1 MGELRLMGADQGVLF
16 RLLLAE
22 AGVLGTIGAFIG
34 VGYGILLAH
43 FLVGMVS
50 ESMGVI
56 FQLSFP
62 VQDLSL
68 GFRQQ
73 APIAFLGIGTALF
86 ASSFAAFRAADQT
99 VGSPSQGSRNTT
111 PRSRSAILVVAWLG
125 MLAVAAL
132 GLFLQ
137 RELKSFLWGNFGST
151 MWNSSVLVIAI
162 PIVGWSVALWAR
174 LLPRIFGPEGRFAAD
189 SLARSRVRSGVT
201 VAAVALVLAVAVT
214 VTTLALSFRRSVA
227 SYSEAGG
234 FLLGDLV
241 ASSMTTAGGWLE
253 SPLPAEVGDRIR
265 EVPGVQ
271 DVQAWRVIF
280 GQMYRGERIAL
291 FALDDGFL
299 DAARFGARWYRE
311 GDARLAAAA
320 IRDGRCQHLDGLG
333 RPVRSRD
340 RRLHR
345 SRHPDRVREPADRRH
360 RARLPLGSR
369 KRDVEPTPA
378 EGALA
383 RGGRI
388 AIPRVSE
395 PRSKCIRGPGEH
407 RPRSANPAPHQGSA
421 AARRRRV

>member
-1 MGELRLMGADQGVLF
+1 V
-16 RLLLAE
+16 
-22 AGVLGTIGAFIG
+22 IGAFIG

-86 ASSFAAFRAADQT
+86 ASSFAAFRAARTEPLDLLRKE
-99 VGSPSQGSRNTT
+99 SRNTT
-111 PRSRSAILVVAWLG
+111 PRSRSAIFVVAWLG

-320 IRDGRCQHLDGLG
+320 IRDGKG
-333 RPVRSRD
+333 VNIS
-340 RRLHR
+340 
-345 SRHPDRVREPADRRH
+345 
-360 RARLPLGSR
+360 
-369 KRDVEPTPA
+369 T
-378 EGALA
+378 ALA
-383 RGGRI
+383 Y
-388 AIPRVSE
+388 
-395 PRSKCIRGPGEH
+395 
-407 RPRSANPAPHQGSA
+407 
-421 AARRRRV
+421 

>member
-1 MGELRLMGADQGVLF
+1 MLTGLSALCLVAGVFIIYNTTSTAAVRRATVMGELRLMGADQGVLF

-86 ASSFAAFRAADQT
+86 ASSFAAFRAPRTEPLDLLRKE
-99 VGSPSQGSRNTT
+99 SRNTT

-174 LLPRIFGPEGRFAAD
+174 LLPRIFGRK
-189 SLARSRVRSGVT
+189 
-201 VAAVALVLAVAVT
+201 VALQPT
-214 VTTLALSFRRSVA
+214 A
-227 SYSEAGG
+227 SPGR
-234 FLLGDLV
+234 
-241 ASSMTTAGGWLE
+241 ASG
-253 SPLPAEVGDRIR
+253 PA
-265 EVPGVQ
+265 
-271 DVQAWRVIF
+271 
-280 GQMYRGERIAL
+280 
-291 FALDDGFL
+291 
-299 DAARFGARWYRE
+299 
-311 GDARLAAAA
+311 
-320 IRDGRCQHLDGLG
+320 
-333 RPVRSRD
+333 
-340 RRLHR
+340 
-345 SRHPDRVREPADRRH
+345 
-360 RARLPLGSR
+360 
-369 KRDVEPTPA
+369 
-378 EGALA
+378 
-383 RGGRI
+383 
-388 AIPRVSE
+388 
-395 PRSKCIRGPGEH
+395 
-407 RPRSANPAPHQGSA
+407 
-421 AARRRRV
+421 